1 MKDLINQARDLM
13 QWADEYGIDEID
25 LSNGEEKIRIAR
37 NLSGATVIQEVVAQ
51 SQSERAGSS
60 KEPKEGKKVL
70 EETSPTGF
78 PVVSPMVGTFYRAAS
93 PESKPFKS
101 IGDQVNPGD
110 TVCIVEAMKVMNQI
124 KAPKEG
130 ILRRIL
136 VNNAEVVYK
145 GQTLMEIG

>member
-1 MKDLINQARDLM
+1 MCSSDL
-13 QWADEYGIDEID
+13 
-25 LSNGEEKIRIAR
+25 
-37 NLSGATVIQEVVAQ
+37 
-51 SQSERAGSS
+51 
-60 KEPKEGKKVL
+60 
-70 EETSPTGF
+70 
-78 PVVSPMVGTFYRAAS
+78 
-93 PESKPFKS
+93 KPFKS